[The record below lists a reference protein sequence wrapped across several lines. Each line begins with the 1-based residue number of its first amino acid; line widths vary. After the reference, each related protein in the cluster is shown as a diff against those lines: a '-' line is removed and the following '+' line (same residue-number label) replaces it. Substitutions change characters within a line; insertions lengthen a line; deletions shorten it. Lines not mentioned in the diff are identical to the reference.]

1 VKVSS
6 RVPEATDVCSTMLFT
21 IGYEKSEFPALARTL
36 LDAGVTRLIDVRA
49 SPHSRRREF
58 AYKHLGPGL
67 DPHGLA
73 YESWPELGA
82 PEPAREAAKQGD
94 AATFFRL
101 YEAQLDTG
109 EAQQA
114 LEKLGQLAANESP
127 CVMCYERDPKQC
139 HRMLIAERL
148 ASMAGVEVEHLFV
161 RS

>member
-1 VKVSS
+1 
-6 RVPEATDVCSTMLFT
+6 MLFT

>member
-1 VKVSS
+1 M
-6 RVPEATDVCSTMLFT
+6 MLFT
-21 IGYEKSEFPALARTL
+21 IGYEKSTFPDLAQALCA
-36 LDAGVTRLIDVRA
+36 AGVTRLIDVRA

-67 DPHGLA
+67 QAHGLA

-94 AATFFRL
+94 AAAFFRL

-109 EAQQA
+109 EGRQA
-114 LEKLGQLAANESP
+114 LAKLAQLAMNESP
-127 CVMCYERDPKQC
+127 CVMCYERDPAQC

-148 ASMAGVEVEHLFV
+148 ESIAGPRVEHLWV
-161 RS
+161 DS